1 MGENFSVLRAEA
13 ATDSITLYWERPQ
26 GRVGTT
32 YEIYFKDANHT
43 EADFAFVGSTQKTHY
58 TIENLQANTQYKILV
73 KGIYQ
78 VDMALTEDESESV
91 QIEKKI
97 KQQTITVHTFNRSV
111 VIDIT
116 KTPYNAVG
124 DGKILNTKA
133 IQSAIDDCPKDG
145 CVMIPSGTFMTG
157 ALRLHSDMELYLA
170 KGAVL
175 QGTANPEDY
184 LPRIWSRFEG
194 TEMECYSSLLN
205 IGALD
210 PNGNHRADYESAF
223 ACKNV
228 AIWKR
233 NDCKRRPRVSRAY
246 HRFRDRKSKR
256 LSGIAWR

>member
-184 LPRIWSRFEG
+184 LPRIWSRFDG
-194 TEMECYSSLLN
+194 TEIEWYISFLN
-205 IGALD
+205 KGGHD
-210 PNGNHRADYESAF
+210 
-223 ACKNV
+223 KN
-228 AIWKR
+228 
-233 NDCKRRPRVSRAY
+233 
-246 HRFRDRKSKR
+246 
-256 LSGIAWR
+256 

>member
-124 DGKILNTKA
+124 NGKTLNTKA

-157 ALRLHSDMELYLA
+157 ALRLHSDMELY
-170 KGAVL
+170 
-175 QGTANPEDY
+175 
-184 LPRIWSRFEG
+184 
-194 TEMECYSSLLN
+194 
-205 IGALD
+205 
-210 PNGNHRADYESAF
+210 
-223 ACKNV
+223 
-228 AIWKR
+228 
-233 NDCKRRPRVSRAY
+233 
-246 HRFRDRKSKR
+246 
-256 LSGIAWR
+256 